1 MERLLF
7 SIKEYN
13 NDKMFKIQLDQRKVN
28 IFIDGYQGL
37 EYNTT
42 TSGRDGRDPS
52 KNNCWKREN
61 NWKVL

>member
-13 NDKMFKIQLDQRKVN
+13 NNKMFKIQLDQRKVN

-37 EYNTT
+37 EYNTI
-42 TSGRDGRDPS
+42 TSGGDGRDPS
-52 KNNCWKREN
+52 KNNC
-61 NWKVL
+61 

>member
-1 MERLLF
+1 
-7 SIKEYN
+7 
-13 NDKMFKIQLDQRKVN
+13 MFKIQLDQRKVN